1 MYNVSLWANVHCKAD
16 HAAVA
21 EMTYLVLCH
30 TSRVVSLFF
39 FFFFSSVSKALAWN
53 ATKQPRKSSNS

>member
-30 TSRVVSLFF
+30 TSRVLSL
-39 FFFFSSVSKALAWN
+39 FFFSSVSKALAWN